1 MSDKLHKLRPPDGM
15 YGPPFTA
22 HVQRWISCTTAE
34 DKVPV
39 KGECDIGNMVLL
51 TLLLL
56 APLCVPGAVRCRR
69 DVAEAERASPLISTP
84 QIGLIQNFLS
94 SLETSNC
101 SSMDGRLRKKRTFK
115 IRTKFGNARQWRS
128 RKNRPCDTCR
138 RRKTACIIESSP
150 PCKARPKIDE
160 KTG

>member
-1 MSDKLHKLRPPDGM
+1 MSDKLHKLRPPEGM
-15 YGPPFTA
+15 YGPLFTA
-22 HVQRWISCTTAE
+22 HIQRWAAYTTAKNDC
-34 DKVPV
+34 DK
-39 KGECDIGNMVLL
+39 GNKVLL
-51 TLLLL
+51 AVLSL
-56 APLCVPGAVRCRR
+56 APFPFQAPRGV
-69 DVAEAERASPLISTP
+69 DVTLPKRSELPSPLISDP
-84 QIGLIQNFLS
+84 QIGIIQNFLS
-94 SLETSNC
+94 SLETSDC

-150 PCKARPKIDE
+150 PCKSRPKIDG